1 MHLRD
6 TRRVPRNATSPSD
19 PGPDLLQSGLFGAEP
34 RVLVEDAEGGI
45 RYRPAEVDGATAARW
60 FQAIRDG
67 VGWQSE
73 RRPMYDRV
81 VDVPRLL
88 AGFALDGSD
97 PMPEAL
103 REAADFACATLDVA
117 FTDVGL
123 NYYRDGRDS
132 VAPHNDK
139 LHSIVPGYPIAL
151 LSLGATRRMDIRE
164 KEPATAGAR
173 RRVWRIDLEPGS
185 LLVMSHA
192 SQKHYDHGIPKVAGP
207 VGPRISLAFRVRPS
221 GGRW

>member
-1 MHLRD
+1 MSQ
-6 TRRVPRNATSPSD
+6 AA
-19 PGPDLLQSGLFGAEP
+19 LFAAEP

-45 RYRPAEVDGATAARW
+45 HYRPGVVDVSTATRW
-60 FQAIRDG
+60 FDAIRDQ
-67 VGWQSE
+67 VDWRTE
-73 RRPMYDRV
+73 RRPMYDRL
-81 VDVPRLL
+81 VDVPRLVG
-88 AGFALDGSD
+88 GFTLDGSD
-97 PMPEAL
+97 PMPDAL
-103 REAADFACATLDVA
+103 RDAAQVTCEVLGVA
-117 FTDVGL
+117 FTHVGL

-164 KEPATAGAR
+164 KQPASEGAR
-173 RRVWRIDLEPGS
+173 RHSWRIELEPGS

-192 SQKHYDHGIPKVAGP
+192 SQKHFDHGIPKVATP
-207 VGPRISLAFRVRPS
+207 VGPRISLAFRVRPK

>member
-1 MHLRD
+1 MSQ
-6 TRRVPRNATSPSD
+6 PA
-19 PGPDLLQSGLFGAEP
+19 LFAAEP

-45 RYRPAEVDGATAARW
+45 RYRPGVVDASTATRW
-60 FQAIRDG
+60 FDAIRDQ
-67 VGWQSE
+67 VDWRTE

-81 VDVPRLL
+81 VDVPRLVG
-88 AGFALDGSD
+88 GFTLDGSD
-97 PMPEAL
+97 PMPDALRDAAQVTREAL
-103 REAADFACATLDVA
+103 GVA
-117 FTDVGL
+117 FTHVGL

-164 KEPATAGAR
+164 KQPAPEGAR
-173 RRVWRIDLEPGS
+173 RRSWRIELEPGS

-192 SQKHYDHGIPKVAGP
+192 SQKHFDHGIPKVATP
-207 VGPRISLAFRVRPS
+207 VGPRISLAFRVRPK